1 MDDDIRKEENDI
13 FNERYLRQLRIPGWD
28 QKKIKGSSALIA
40 GIGGLGSVSATYLAV
55 AGVGR
60 LVICDP
66 GIIER
71 SNLNRQVLYTEVSI
85 GASKVEV
92 ARARLRAANPEVEI
106 EIYNDLI
113 KDDNIERIAEGCD
126 IIVDGLDNQEG
137 RFLLNDFTVKK
148 KLPFVYG
155 AVCGWEGIVGVF
167 QQPGTGCLACLI
179 SPRRSFINSHSGS
192 VVGTTPALIGAMQSA
207 ETLKIMMEIESCLMG
222 KLLIVDTKCMKF
234 DIINLEK
241 NTECPVCSNQ

>member
-1 MDDDIRKEENDI
+1 MDDIRREENDI

-28 QKKIKGSSALIA
+28 QKKIRGSSVLIA
-40 GIGGLGSVSATYLAV
+40 GVGGLGSVTATYLAV

-60 LVICDP
+60 LVLCDP

-71 SNLNRQVLYTEVSI
+71 SNLNRQILYTEVSI

-92 ARARLRAANPEVEI
+92 ARARLRAANPEVDFV
-106 EIYNDLI
+106 IYNDLI
-113 KDDNIERIAEGCD
+113 KEDNIEKIAEGCD

-155 AVCGWEGIVGVF
+155 AVCAWEGIVGVF
-167 QQPGTGCLACLI
+167 QQPRTACLACVI
-179 SPRRSFINSHSGS
+179 SPSRSFINSHSGS

-207 ETLKIMMEIESCLMG
+207 ETLKIIMGMESCLLG
-222 KLLIVDTKCMKF
+222 KLLIVDTKCMKY
-234 DIINLEK
+234 DTIDLEK
-241 NTECPVCSNQ
+241 NKECPICSIQ